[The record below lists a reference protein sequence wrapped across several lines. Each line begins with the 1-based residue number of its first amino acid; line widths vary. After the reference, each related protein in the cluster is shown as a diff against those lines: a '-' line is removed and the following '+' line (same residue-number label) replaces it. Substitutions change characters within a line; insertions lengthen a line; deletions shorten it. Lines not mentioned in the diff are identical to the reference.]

1 MPCVCLPERV
11 DRESSLREKDSWIS
25 LRAYLEMS
33 FFNCGVVVENNL
45 DVEEEL
51 VDVEGEDLAMM

>member
-1 MPCVCLPERV
+1 MPCDRLPERV
-11 DRESSLREKDSWIS
+11 DRESSVREKDSLIS

-45 DVEEEL
+45 DAEEKL
-51 VDVEGEDLAMM
+51 VDEEG